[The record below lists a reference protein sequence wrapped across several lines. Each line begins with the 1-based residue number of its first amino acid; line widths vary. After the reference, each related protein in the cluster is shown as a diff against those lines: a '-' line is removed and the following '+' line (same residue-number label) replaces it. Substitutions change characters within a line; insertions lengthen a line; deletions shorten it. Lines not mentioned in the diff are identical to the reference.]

1 MPAGGGLRG
10 LTLLLLLLLLGGRS
24 AALAEAPPLTLR
36 KGDLPLLIVAGHGGK
51 LPLSGAQVREKEKV
65 DDPKFVLFGDAFTNE
80 LATDLAG
87 AVAQEWG
94 GEGGQPSLLLNW
106 VHRRYADVNRKPE
119 FTSHDPVGVAH
130 HAAYHKMI
138 DDELARLVAE
148 HGWALLLDI
157 HGQARYETT
166 LLLGTAQNEVVG
178 PWSLE
183 ALWGGDG
190 LVARLEEAGFTAEPT
205 SAEGKQRYGGGYT
218 VRHHGA
224 DPKVEAWQME
234 HSRAIRDTGDERARY
249 LDQVARLLVQAMRR
263 PPRF

>member
-1 MPAGGGLRG
+1 MRAGL
-10 LTLLLLLLLLGGRS
+10 LTFLLLLGGFGGLPVR
-24 AALAEAPPLTLR
+24 AEAPLLTLQ

-51 LPLSGAQVREKEKV
+51 LPLEGAEVREKDKV
-65 DDPKFVLFGDAFTNE
+65 QDPKFVIFGDAFTNE

-94 GEGGQPSLLLNW
+94 VEEHRPSLLLNW

-130 HAAYHKMI
+130 HAAYHQMI
-138 DDELARLVAE
+138 DDELERLVAE

-157 HGQARYETT
+157 HGQAHYETT

-190 LVARLEEAGFTAEPT
+190 LVARLEGAGFTAEPT
-205 SAEGKQRYGGGYT
+205 SADGKQRYGGGYT

-224 DPKVEAWQME
+224 DPRVEAWQME
-234 HSRAIRDTGDERARY
+234 HSRAIRDTLDDRTRY
-249 LDQVARLLVQAMRR
+249 LEEVARLLVQAMRR
-263 PPRF
+263 HPGR